1 MVYNTHLCTR
11 YKGTQRYNVHVSI
24 CNVHCH
30 CEPVEHQVLSRH
42 LCVFLKG
49 VFCIQLN
56 FNLETS
62 FTLVAQQ
69 VLQLCVFLKGGEK
82 AVSDTKCHIGRDINC
97 RSDELGLEQPGFV
110 L

>member
-1 MVYNTHLCTR
+1 MYTATVIQLNTSL
-11 YKGTQRYNVHVSI
+11 QN
-24 CNVHCH
+24 
-30 CEPVEHQVLSRH
+30 QVLSRH

-69 VLQLCVFLKGGEK
+69 VLQMCVFLKGGEK